1 MNEATYYD
9 NIISLGGNCSA
20 ASQLKQRGLRLQAMP
35 FDYFFLRNEED
46 LKKAIFA
53 LKNNFENCFLK
64 THLRELNENERR
76 TSNLYQ
82 YQDMVSGYNII
93 PLFKRPIDNDKEYRE
108 CKKIIDRRIKR
119 FFEACKLS
127 KKICFILSLDFHIK
141 EDIILELYNVLS
153 QITNGDVTL
162 VLLLFNADE
171 NKIDT
176 SANITIIKTTRSSN
190 IYDYAKTNYE
200 WSFLDSYKLCSRFKS
215 QRSIFTIN
223 KIKKGYQIIL
233 LNFINTILRFNI
245 YLFGLRLDFCIGKL
259 RD

>member
-64 THLRELNENERR
+64 T
-76 TSNLYQ
+76 
-82 YQDMVSGYNII
+82 
-93 PLFKRPIDNDKEYRE
+93 
-108 CKKIIDRRIKR
+108 
-119 FFEACKLS
+119 
-127 KKICFILSLDFHIK
+127 
-141 EDIILELYNVLS
+141 
-153 QITNGDVTL
+153 
-162 VLLLFNADE
+162 
-171 NKIDT
+171 
-176 SANITIIKTTRSSN
+176 
-190 IYDYAKTNYE
+190 
-200 WSFLDSYKLCSRFKS
+200 RFKS